1 MVFKKPYAFFIKYF
15 RLINL
20 ILVCLFVYM
29 DYKLNILRGVI
40 NSLYLGNLTNYGSL
54 AQYIGFRFYF
64 LIFLIIF
71 IISLIL
77 LLFIKKKKPF
87 YDYLYAIIY
96 LVLVFIYSLSTSN
109 LFFTLNETI
118 VEQTSLKLYSD
129 ISFLIII
136 PSLYF
141 IFKYVLI
148 VIGFNLKKFNFTKDI
163 NDIKAEEKDSEEVE
177 IIFDKNTYKYKRGIR
192 RWFRELKYYF
202 LENRFFIS
210 VIVGIIILVIA
221 VTILSFNIFNN
232 KKYRV
237 AQTFNAGGFSYKINK
252 VYETKYSLNYRKIKD
267 KYKYVVVDFD
277 VRNLQSESS
286 SIDFKRVR
294 ILYGNDYV
302 YANNYFNKFFYDIG
316 TPYDNNVLKSNI
328 YYNFVFIFEVPDT
341 YKSNNYKLMFYDRIS
356 YNKDETVGSYKE
368 VSVSASKL
376 DSKREEK
383 EIKLNA
389 NLLFDKKS
397 YGTSNL
403 TVFNYELL
411 NNYIYDKDGKKVV
424 VRDKDINKVLLVLDY
439 KLSIDSSKNI
449 SKYFSND
456 YEFFDKFSSIT
467 YVINGQTQTSN
478 NIKVVDIVND
488 KVMLSVPYEV
498 MNAENIKYS
507 LEFRNYKFSFVL
519 K

>member
-1 MVFKKPYAFFIKYF
+1 MQVDLVI
-15 RLINL
+15 RLIR
-20 ILVCLFVYM
+20 YM
-29 DYKLNILRGVI
+29 K
-40 NSLYLGNLTNYGSL
+40 
-54 AQYIGFRFYF
+54 
-64 LIFLIIF
+64 
-71 IISLIL
+71 
-77 LLFIKKKKPF
+77 
-87 YDYLYAIIY
+87 
-96 LVLVFIYSLSTSN
+96 
-109 LFFTLNETI
+109 
-118 VEQTSLKLYSD
+118 
-129 ISFLIII
+129 
-136 PSLYF
+136 
-141 IFKYVLI
+141 
-148 VIGFNLKKFNFTKDI
+148 
-163 NDIKAEEKDSEEVE
+163 
-177 IIFDKNTYKYKRGIR
+177 
-192 RWFRELKYYF
+192 
-202 LENRFFIS
+202 
-210 VIVGIIILVIA
+210 
-221 VTILSFNIFNN
+221 
-232 KKYRV
+232 
-237 AQTFNAGGFSYKINK
+237 
-252 VYETKYSLNYRKIKD
+252 KYSLNYRKIKD

-368 VSVSASKL
+368 VSVNASKL

-383 EIKLNA
+383 EIKLND

-403 TVFNYELL
+403 TVSNYELL

-498 MNAENIKYS
+498 MNAENIKFS